1 MRIERIELK
10 NFRNI
15 DALDI
20 DRLKGVVF
28 FTGENGSGKTN
39 ILESISIASQL
50 KSFRN
55 ADDRDMIKWDEKG
68 FFIAVTDG
76 NNNSYE
82 VGFSSEEERVK
93 KKTKFN
99 GNHIVKASEYYSRL
113 LTVFYGPEDNSL
125 INGTHENRRKYI
137 DSVIAK
143 TSSEYIRVLNEF
155 RKIITSRNAL
165 LKEIKENRKKEA
177 ELDIWDS
184 MFADRAFR
192 IIEKRNSVMNSFSSY
207 FRNSY
212 EKISGM
218 NEIPDIV
225 YRPNMNEKEASE
237 ILEKLEK
244 GRKKDIAFG
253 SSLQGPHRD
262 HYCFMKKNLEISSYG
277 SQGQIRIA
285 AIALKSAEKRLIEEI
300 KNEKAIL
307 IVDDIFSELDE
318 KRRENLVTELG
329 SGNQVFFSMVRAD
342 ESIKK
347 RFEDMVSYEVI
358 GGKVR
363 LCI

>member
-50 KSFRN
+50 RSFRN
-55 ADDRDMIKWDEKG
+55 AEERDMIKWDEKG
-68 FFIAVTDG
+68 FFISVKDEK
-76 NNNSYE
+76 NNSYE
-82 VGFSSEEERVK
+82 VGFSSESERVRK
-93 KKTKFN
+93 RTKVN
-99 GNHIVKASEYYSRL
+99 GNQIAKASEYYSRL

-125 INGTHENRRKYI
+125 INGTHETRRKYI

-143 TSSEYIRVLNEF
+143 TSTEYIRLLNEF
-155 RKIITSRNAL
+155 RKILTSRNAL
-165 LKEIKENRKKEA
+165 LKEIKENRKKES

-184 MFADRAFR
+184 LFSDRALK
-192 IIEKRNSVMNSFSSY
+192 IIEKRRSVMDSFSVH
-207 FRNSY
+207 FRSSY
-212 EKISGM
+212 EKISDM

-225 YRPNMNEKEASE
+225 YKPNLIEKDISSISE
-237 ILEKLEK
+237 RIEK

-262 HYCFMKKNLEISSYG
+262 HYCFMNKDMEISSYG

-285 AIALKSAEKRLIEEI
+285 AIALKSAENKLVEEV
-300 KNEKAIL
+300 KNEKSIL

-318 KRRENLVTELG
+318 DSRHIVFSIIDKQQTIITSAEEELLPRFKEIHG
-329 SGNQVFFSMVRAD
+329 A
-342 ESIKK
+342 SI
-347 RFEDMVSYEVI
+347 I
-358 GGKVR
+358 R
-363 LCI
+363 LPTRHGVQ